1 MLMQAEV
8 RSCVADHDDSRS
20 HHSLGYS

>member
-1 MLMQAEV
+1 MLMQAEL